1 MTQSV
6 KAVLALALFGAATW
20 VAAMLSGQLIVLA
33 TGVPASSGIL
43 NGFVVP
49 FLLVLGLRAVPH
61 SWHVTLAFTV
71 YGALAIPTV
80 LLGPPG
86 VHKLAVAFVAG
97 VGADLVI
104 RVIKGKLHH
113 FSYILSF
120 AVWALLLVVMAR
132 LAFDVDA
139 LQLPGKEK
147 FVEAFPVMAA
157 VFIVEAAIGAFL
169 ASNVFDRRSLA
180 EHPSV
185 ERLQAWLNRKP

>member
-1 MTQSV
+1 MTQNL
-6 KAVLALALFGAATW
+6 KAVLAVALFGAATW

-33 TGVPASSGIL
+33 TGVPASSGLL

-61 SWHVTLAFTV
+61 SWHLTLAFTV

-97 VGADLVI
+97 AGADLVI
-104 RVIKGKLHH
+104 RAVKGKLHH
-113 FSYILSF
+113 SGYILSLT
-120 AVWALLLVVMAR
+120 VWAILLIVMAR
-132 LAFDVDA
+132 LAFEVEA

-147 FVEAFPVMAA
+147 FIEVFPVMAA
-157 VFIVEAAIGAFL
+157 LFVVEAVIGAFL
-169 ASNVFDRRSLA
+169 ASKVFDGRRLA
-180 EHPSV
+180 DRPAV